1 MTKQSDVLEGLG
13 EPKKKYS
20 AEDFLEKAKKL
31 TPFEFINDIN
41 SSKNNLIVDDITEK
55 QYNAFMINKG
65 LSFDRETIILAN
77 EMNSRHH
84 LDNAL
89 QNTFLINTIRAKK
102 RYNKWVKAEE
112 NDELE
117 MIKEYY
123 GYSNEKARQAL
134 AILSQ
139 EQKQYIKEKLYK
151 GGNK

>member
-1 MTKQSDVLEGLG
+1 
-13 EPKKKYS
+13 
-20 AEDFLEKAKKL
+20 
-31 TPFEFINDIN
+31 
-41 SSKNNLIVDDITEK
+41 
-55 QYNAFMINKG
+55 
-65 LSFDRETIILAN
+65 
-77 EMNSRHH
+77 MNSRHH

-102 RYNKWVKAEE
+102 RFNKWVKAEE
-112 NDELE
+112 NDEVE

-134 AILSQ
+134 AILSE